1 MSWPNLPAAIITGAS
16 MGIGPHIAQVFAQA
30 GYPVVLVART
40 LDLLEL
46 EAQAIR
52 ADGGIALGVQAD
64 VTVARDR
71 ERVLAMAR
79 TLGPVGVLVNNAAVG
94 PIANFHDHSD
104 NDIDYVIAVN
114 LAAPMAMAKLV
125 IADMLLQGR
134 GRIINVATVAAK
146 LPMPHMALYS
156 ATKAGLAQFSTALDL
171 EYRDRGIRTG
181 TVFPGAVLDEGMS
194 VRSVEETGV
203 MIPNDGAVKPHV
215 VAQAVLAAASSDDT
229 ETYLDAGSRFMA
241 RHPRIAYALIKRT
254 GVYESLGQAADRYH
268 EINRIGA

>member
-1 MSWPNLPAAIITGAS
+1 MTGPTLPTAIITGAS
-16 MGIGPHIAQVFAQA
+16 RGIGPHIAKALAEA

-40 LDLLEL
+40 LDLLEA
-46 EAQAIR
+46 EAQAIQ
-52 ADGGIALGVQAD
+52 ADGGKALAVQAD
-64 VTVARDR
+64 VTSAPDR

-94 PIANFHDHSD
+94 PIANFHDHTD
-104 NDIDYVIAVN
+104 DDIDHVIAVN
-114 LAAPMAMAKLV
+114 LAAPMAMARLV
-125 IADMLLQGR
+125 VADMLREGR
-134 GRIINVATVAAK
+134 GRIVNVATVAAK

-181 TVFPGAVLDEGMS
+181 TVFPGAVLEEGMS
-194 VRSVEETGV
+194 IRSVEETGV
-203 MIPNDGAVKPHV
+203 EIPNDGAVMPQV
-215 VAQAVLAAASSDDT
+215 VAQAVLAAAANDET

-241 RHPRIAYALIKRT
+241 RHPRVAYALIKRT
-254 GVYESLGQAADRYH
+254 GVFESLGQAADRYE

>member
-1 MSWPNLPAAIITGAS
+1 
-16 MGIGPHIAQVFAQA
+16 
-30 GYPVVLVART
+30 
-40 LDLLEL
+40 
-46 EAQAIR
+46 
-52 ADGGIALGVQAD
+52 
-64 VTVARDR
+64 
-71 ERVLAMAR
+71 
-79 TLGPVGVLVNNAAVG
+79 
-94 PIANFHDHSD
+94 
-104 NDIDYVIAVN
+104 
-114 LAAPMAMAKLV
+114 MAMAKLV

-254 GVYESLGQAADRYH
+254 GVYESLGLAADRYH